1 MLASRF
7 VFASTCNSEAYDMV
21 SRNIQAR
28 PTSIGCYGQT
38 STHHDSIP
46 VEIGSNRRGEAVVV
60 SCQTLTPPAH
70 IAIV

>member
-7 VFASTCNSEAYDMV
+7 VFASSCNSETYDMV
-21 SRNIQAR
+21 SCNIQAR
-28 PTSIGCYGQT
+28 PRPVGCYGRT
-38 STHHDSIP
+38 SAHNDTIP

-70 IAIV
+70 IAIA

>member
-7 VFASTCNSEAYDMV
+7 VFASTCNSGSYDMV

-28 PTSIGCYGQT
+28 PRSIGCYGRT
-38 STHHDSIP
+38 SAHYDRIP

>member
-7 VFASTCNSEAYDMV
+7 VFASTCNSETYDMV
-21 SRNIQAR
+21 GRNIQAR
-28 PTSIGCYGQT
+28 PRSRGYYGRA
-38 STHHDSIP
+38 STHHESIP

-60 SCQTLTPPAH
+60 SCQTLTAPAH